1 MNANR
6 PPLLLGQVAEP
17 PPDVEC
23 DLDLKNS
30 SRKVWLVKVPEFV
43 AKTWRDATSNDGADG
58 DASASGKCQL
68 GSLKLSNNN
77 TSFML
82 SLNPE
87 LNEGSKQLCE
97 DGLAELDMV
106 LQSGGAAGKDR
117 DQMLVAIRDDAG
129 KKNKTT
135 KRVAAAA
142 AIAEEDFDEDDEVLR
157 FVDGVVQH
165 RLGVD
170 PTSLMEKRKYSK
182 VSRSRFTAAA
192 AASRHD
198 EHKEKRKIQVM
209 TDAKIVDI
217 RKPIGVDDRRQKAG
231 GKGQFQEKRVAM
243 ESNDL
248 LAILFRLFSKQS
260 RWTFVQLQKET
271 AQPTQHLKAVL
282 GEIARLNKAG
292 PYKGLWE
299 LNKESAVHT

>member
-1 MNANR
+1 M
-6 PPLLLGQVAEP
+6 
-17 PPDVEC
+17 
-23 DLDLKNS
+23 
-30 SRKVWLVKVPEFV
+30 
-43 AKTWRDATSNDGADG
+43 
-58 DASASGKCQL
+58 
-68 GSLKLSNNN
+68 SNNN

-135 KRVAAAA
+135 KRAAA